1 MIKLYIDLI
10 LIKYKGTTISN
21 EGLLNG
27 FNIAIH
33 DNTFKVLVHKI
44 WTQFGYEY
52 KYIFLFFGNLNL
64 KVEKYNFD
72 SFTCCLLK

>member
-1 MIKLYIDLI
+1 MIKL

-33 DNTFKVLVHKI
+33 DDTFKVLVDKV
-44 WTQFGYEY
+44 WFQFSCEN
-52 KYIFLFFGNLNL
+52 KYFFCFLI
-64 KVEKYNFD
+64 
-72 SFTCCLLK
+72 T

>member
-33 DNTFKVLVHKI
+33 DDTFKVLVD
-44 WTQFGYEY
+44 
-52 KYIFLFFGNLNL
+52 
-64 KVEKYNFD
+64 KV
-72 SFTCCLLK
+72 